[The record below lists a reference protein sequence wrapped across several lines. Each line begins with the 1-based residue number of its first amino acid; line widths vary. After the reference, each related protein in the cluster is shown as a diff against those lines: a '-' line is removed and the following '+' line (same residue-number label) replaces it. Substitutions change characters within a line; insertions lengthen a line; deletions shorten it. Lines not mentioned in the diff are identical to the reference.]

1 MKINKNKTKVMLFN
15 TARLRDFT
23 PKLKIDG
30 DPIDVV
36 EEIKLLGVILTSDLK
51 WNENTMHITKKAYN
65 KLWMIRRLKLEKNCC
80 VAPRVA
86 CFKMTMGPPN
96 IMTFWHIMLYD
107 ITG

>member
-1 MKINKNKTKVMLFN
+1 MLFN

-51 WNENTMHITKKAYN
+51 
-65 KLWMIRRLKLEKNCC
+65 
-80 VAPRVA
+80 
-86 CFKMTMGPPN
+86 
-96 IMTFWHIMLYD
+96 
-107 ITG
+107 